1 MKKSFTLIELLVV
14 IAIIAILAAMLLPA
28 LSKAR
33 EKARSISCINN
44 LKTAGMM
51 NAFYQNDYDDYS
63 ITVFTQFPEASVQN
77 SVGNRS
83 TTPWQ
88 IFFNVAYGVDGKA
101 LECPATNKQGTV
113 DFTRRGKSGIETLI
127 KSGYFATRA
136 QCKNFSY
143 GINFGAFGK
152 FQLPYNAPNSSS
164 QNWDNTTTCT
174 KTEELSAQ
182 KAQLNKLIF
191 AGDSTC
197 LDEVDSATLPML
209 DGGHSLMIQAN
220 NVYPNRVPSAGFY
233 SVHTRHADKA
243 NFVFADAHAETAAM
257 QQFDLYTTDG
267 KAFWYPKRKL
277 GTPGSGWYQP

>member
-1 MKKSFTLIELLVV
+1 M
-14 IAIIAILAAMLLPA
+14 
-28 LSKAR
+28 
-33 EKARSISCINN
+33 
-44 LKTAGMM
+44 
-51 NAFYQNDYDDYS
+51 
-63 ITVFTQFPEASVQN
+63 
-77 SVGNRS
+77 
-83 TTPWQ
+83 
-88 IFFNVAYGVDGKA
+88 
-101 LECPATNKQGTV
+101 
-113 DFTRRGKSGIETLI
+113 
-127 KSGYFATRA
+127 
-136 QCKNFSY
+136 
-143 GINFGAFGK
+143 
-152 FQLPYNAPNSSS
+152 
-164 QNWDNTTTCT
+164 
-174 KTEELSAQ
+174 
-182 KAQLNKLIF
+182 NKLIF